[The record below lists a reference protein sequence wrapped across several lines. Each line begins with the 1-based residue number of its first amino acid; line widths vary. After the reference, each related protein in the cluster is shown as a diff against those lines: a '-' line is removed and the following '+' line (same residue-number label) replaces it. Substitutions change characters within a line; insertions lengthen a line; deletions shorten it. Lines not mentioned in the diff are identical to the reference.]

1 MKATYIRTEYVT
13 MCAKEANDELVNI
26 IAEEL
31 SQRIQKEELMREL
44 GVDLSSI
51 FDGILDW

>member
-13 MCAKEANDELVNI
+13 MCAKEATDELVEM

-31 SQRIQKEELMREL
+31 SESIQRDEMMKEL
-44 GVDLSSI
+44 GIDLSSL
-51 FDGILDW
+51 FGSTLD